1 MAIRQ
6 VDGHAHHPKPGFRCT
21 PSVARSPRQFLPHA
35 PPPPPPRPLPPPGQL
50 DPVAMGK
57 AAQWSLF
64 ANSTL
69 CEAFFG
75 AARNKRDALLDV
87 RREGPCA
94 RLGEGGLAM

>member
-1 MAIRQ
+1 
-6 VDGHAHHPKPGFRCT
+6 
-21 PSVARSPRQFLPHA
+21 
-35 PPPPPPRPLPPPGQL
+35 
-50 DPVAMGK
+50 MGK